1 MKRILCLFFCISMVV
16 CNAQDKGGLTAKVFM
31 LEMSKKSATEGYSRE
46 LSKRYPI
53 TVHKGK
59 TYVGIVAKVS
69 PNFSKKSF
77 KRKE

>member
-1 MKRILCLFFCISMVV
+1 MVV

-53 TVHKGK
+53 TFYKGEAFL
-59 TYVGIVAKVS
+59 YV
-69 PNFSKKSF
+69 
-77 KRKE
+77 